1 VIPSIS
7 SINPQQ
13 LAQDIAQKL
22 CPKLTTLHKGHD
34 SNWML
39 MVRILEA
46 LPAQQ
51 VQEFNC
57 LESAFMIPGLSSDDI
72 GSMFRRHSQTLR
84 VLRLKGWRDIDS
96 KTIQVILVECVA
108 LEQLDVHFWN
118 VMMIGPQQQQQQRQQ
133 RWTLCIDLDDAIEF
147 PWGCTNIRDLSLTI
161 TIPDEPFRHLGK
173 GEVPYYVRSFP
184 TILTEAEAA
193 QFRSLE
199 ALYRQLGALTELER
213 LDLKAV
219 YYDPTGSR
227 PVSGLARR
235 NSFPGM
241 LNLRND
247 ETGRPGYLHHLGGLK
262 KLKALFGSVSATTE
276 ETRETIGMEEVKWMD
291 GHWPALERAHFFTSK
306 NEKMFTEPFQWLLKQ
321 RAGSDK
327 PVQLAASY

>member
-1 VIPSIS
+1 MKEDNDGWMNQVMEEYWDLDLEQLQSLEISHGNDSDGEGDEEEYSLAVATPPSQKEVKAHLTSVQFCSVGGGYLSEEELRGMLALCPNLTDIVIPSIS

-213 LDLKAV
+213 LDLKA
-219 YYDPTGSR
+219 
-227 PVSGLARR
+227 
-235 NSFPGM
+235 
-241 LNLRND
+241 
-247 ETGRPGYLHHLGGLK
+247 
-262 KLKALFGSVSATTE
+262 
-276 ETRETIGMEEVKWMD
+276 
-291 GHWPALERAHFFTSK
+291 
-306 NEKMFTEPFQWLLKQ
+306 
-321 RAGSDK
+321 
-327 PVQLAASY
+327 